1 MKKKSKCILITGC
14 GGFIASS
21 LAKEVIRRDHSVEIV
36 TIDNLSTGFK
46 SNIPKNVKTY
56 IGNCFDA
63 EIIDKVFL
71 ENQINE
77 IIHFAG
83 QSSGEISFDDPTYDL
98 NTNTLSTIMLLKKA
112 SEAKVKKFMYA
123 SSMSV
128 YGDTKNAKETAI
140 CSPKSFY
147 GVGKLASEKYLEI
160 YSKNFG
166 IDVISLRL
174 FNVYG
179 PGQNLQNLRQGMVSI
194 FLAQLLK
201 SNVLKVHGSLN
212 RFRDFVF
219 IDDVVDLVLRL
230 QDMENYPLRIINVGT
245 GTKTTVKNLIGII
258 SKQLSID
265 NLIIEQPKNTP
276 GDINGIFSDNKI
288 FSEIFGDYKFTTLD
302 VGIRKMVK
310 YHKDVN

>member
-14 GGFIASS
+14 GGFIGSS

-63 EIIDKVFL
+63 KIIDKVFL
-71 ENQINE
+71 ENQITE

-112 SEAKVKKFMYA
+112 SEAKVKNLYA

-128 YGDTKNAKETAI
+128 YGDTIDAKETAI

-166 IDVISLRL
+166 IDVISLGYL
-174 FNVYG
+174 MF
-179 PGQNLQNLRQGMVSI
+179 M
-194 FLAQLLK
+194 AQ
-201 SNVLKVHGSLN
+201 
-212 RFRDFVF
+212 D
-219 IDDVVDLVLRL
+219 
-230 QDMENYPLRIINVGT
+230 
-245 GTKTTVKNLIGII
+245 
-258 SKQLSID
+258 
-265 NLIIEQPKNTP
+265 
-276 GDINGIFSDNKI
+276 KI
-288 FSEIFGDYKFTTLD
+288 
-302 VGIRKMVK
+302 
-310 YHKDVN
+310 